1 MSSSTSN
8 AALAAIDAQLIS
20 IISEPLRIGETAVAG
35 FARKETELRAVFA
48 GLRVLEAHA
57 LHRRLVH
64 PRASDPVATAFS
76 RLTAPRRL
84 RLLEFLADARRRAA
98 LAASRA

>member
-8 AALAAIDAQLIS
+8 AAPSDLDAQLIA
-20 IISEPLRIGETAVAG
+20 IISEPLRDGETAAAG
-35 FARKETELRAVFA
+35 FARKEAELRALFA

-64 PRASDPVATAFS
+64 PRANDPVAIAFA

-84 RLLEFLADARRRAA
+84 RLVEFLADARRRAA
-98 LAASRA
+98 LAATRT